1 MRTQYSL
8 DDVRR
13 RAGGALHRLLAK
25 QAQAERGRRKRAALV
40 AGALVVAAGA
50 GWGSWRVWHLAFA
63 PAAVP
68 AAAAASAPAHQQS
81 GPLANPW
88 GSGKPVTAAPADD
101 AAASAPVPAAAASGP
116 TGTRGPGT
124 PPDGAPAGVG
134 ALPPARDALRQALA
148 QLRAGGNAAERVN
161 AALQSGDPAALA
173 IAWMTERHCRQVTHW
188 RQIHEWRQ
196 RAAPNQ
202 PARSGPAP
210 TMKCDAM
217 PEAGQIEAALQ
228 AAGFPADVDSAS
240 ELTRRPLDLAL
251 AVSVGD
257 PLLLAEV
264 LEASDGERVAQQL
277 QAWGADPRDLQT
289 PEIQR
294 AAIWLASCLPLDAA
308 GRPANSAQLQAPCRE
323 HPALWQACMH
333 QGLCDVRDLR
343 DLLLRTM
350 PADALGATERLA
362 RWLAPRMGR

>member
-13 RAGGALHRLLAK
+13 RAGGALRRLLA
-25 QAQAERGRRKRAALV
+25 QQEEAERGRRRRLALV
-40 AGALVVAAGA
+40 AGLVALAAGG
-50 GWGSWRVWHLAFA
+50 GWGAWLVWHAAFA
-63 PAAVP
+63 PATVAAP
-68 AAAAASAPAHQQS
+68 AAQASAPAHQQS

-88 GSGKPVTAAPADD
+88 GSGKPVTMAQTDE
-101 AAASAPVPAAAASGP
+101 AASAPSPAAGASGP
-116 TGTRGPGT
+116 SGASGAS
-124 PPDGAPAGVG
+124 GAPAGTRPGVA
-134 ALPPARDALRQALA
+134 ALPPTRDSLRQMLA
-148 QLRAGGNAAERVN
+148 QLRASGNAAERAD

-173 IAWMTERHCRQVTHW
+173 IAWMAERHCRQVTHW
-188 RQIHEWRQ
+188 QQIHQWRQ

-202 PARSGPAP
+202 AARGGPAP
-210 TMKCDAM
+210 TMQCESM
-217 PEAGQIEAALQ
+217 PEAGEIEAALV
-228 AAGFPADVDSAS
+228 AAGFPAGVDSAT
-240 ELTRRPLDLAL
+240 ELTRRPVDLAL

-264 LEASDGERVAQQL
+264 LEASDGERIAQQL
-277 QAWGADPRDLQT
+277 LAWGADRRDLLT
-289 PEIQR
+289 PEVQR
-294 AAIWLASCLPLDAA
+294 AAIWLASCMPLDAA
-308 GRPANSAQLQAPCRE
+308 GRPGNSAALQVQCRE

-350 PADALGATERLA
+350 PAEALGATERLA